1 MHLYAE
7 AFNEFLNTITA
18 TVRLVSYDKIDTA
31 AKYQK
36 LCCASKT
43 VALIPALERFCERVN
58 SFFPVSLQTVEQLAL
73 AIVCC
78 IAATLSK

>member
-7 AFNEFLNTITA
+7 AFNEFLNIITA
-18 TVRLVSYDKIDTA
+18 TVRLVSYKIGTA
-31 AKYQK
+31 AKYHK

-43 VALIPALERFCERVN
+43 VVLIPALKRFCERVN